1 MEANQPNSKEEIL
14 KKHITAT
21 GIKMGETEL
30 SMRQSI
36 LDTEKSNPEF
46 FDSILS
52 AMTEYRSIGER
63 EAAIGFATWMEDGNF
78 YRSVENG
85 IRYYHKTREEKYT
98 KEQLYEIYKQS
109 L

>member
-14 KKHITAT
+14 KNHIP
-21 GIKMGETEL
+21 GIDFLHNEIKYAA
-30 SMRQSI
+30 
-36 LDTEKSNPEF
+36 
-46 FDSILS
+46 LS

-63 EAAIGFATWMEDGNF
+63 ESAIGFATWMEDGNF

>member
-1 MEANQPNSKEEIL
+1 MNSKEIEEVKLTKKFARIIEPERQVLL
-14 KKHITAT
+14 KKVTYDKA
-21 GIKMGETEL
+21 IKCA
-30 SMRQSI
+30 QV
-36 LDTEKSNPEF
+36 
-46 FDSILS
+46 
-52 AMTEYRSIGER
+52 AAEYRSIGER

-85 IRYYHKTREEKYT
+85 IRYYHKSREEKYT